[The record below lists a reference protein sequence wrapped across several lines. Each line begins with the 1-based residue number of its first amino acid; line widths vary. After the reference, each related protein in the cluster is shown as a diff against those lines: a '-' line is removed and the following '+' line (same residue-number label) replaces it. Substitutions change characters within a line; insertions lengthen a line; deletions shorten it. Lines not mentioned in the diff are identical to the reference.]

1 MPRPLPADPLVRNL
15 IVQAR
20 NSQVSRRSVLAGAS
34 LAAAG
39 LSLAACSSSSTAA
52 KPTAAVD
59 GSASDK
65 KLVWANWPG
74 YLDLD
79 DSKQSPTLNAFQK
92 QSGLTVKYDV
102 AIDDNNTYYGKVKDQ
117 LRLGQ
122 DIGADVV
129 CLTDWMI
136 GRLIRFG
143 YVQKLDESKIPNKK
157 NVTPA
162 LQNPDFDPGR
172 KLSLPWQG
180 GFAGICWN
188 KEKIPGGLKSVSD
201 LWDPKYKGRIGVLSE
216 MRDTIGLI
224 MLENGVDLAGKW
236 NDDAFM
242 NATDDF
248 KKHVVS
254 GQIRNV
260 KGNAYLQDLK
270 SEDTIAAICWSGDI
284 TTLNGE
290 AGDKWEFAIPSAGAT
305 LWNDNYV
312 VPIGSKRKSNAEAIM
327 NYYYEPEVAAEV
339 AAYVNYITPVVGA
352 QAVAA
357 EKYPELA
364 NNQLIFP
371 NAETLSKAHIF
382 RTLSAAEESK
392 YSAAFQAV
400 LLGS

>member
-1 MPRPLPADPLVRNL
+1 MPRPLPADPLVREL
-15 IVQAR
+15 IAQAR
-20 NSQVSRRSVLAGAS
+20 KANVSRRAVLTGATAT
-34 LAAAG
+34 AAAVT
-39 LSLAACSSSSTAA
+39 LAACSPAA
-52 KPTAAVD
+52 SNTKPTAAAD
-59 GSASDK
+59 NSAADK

-79 DSKQSPTLNAFQK
+79 DNKQSPTLNAFQK
-92 QSGLTVKYDV
+92 QAGVTVKYDV

-117 LRLGQ
+117 LALGQ
-122 DIGADVV
+122 DIGADLI

-136 GRLIRFG
+136 SRLIRLG
-143 YVQKLDESKIPNKK
+143 YVQKLDDSKIPNRK
-157 NVTPA
+157 NLTQA

-172 KLSLPWQG
+172 TLSLPWQG

-201 LWDPKYKGRIGVLSE
+201 LWDPKYKGRVGVLSE
-216 MRDTIGLI
+216 MRDTIGLL
-224 MLENGVDLAGKW
+224 MLENGVDIASKW

-248 KKHVVS
+248 KKHVAS

-260 KGNAYLQDLK
+260 KGNAYLEDLK

-290 AGDKWEFAIPSAGAT
+290 AGDKWEFAIPSAGGT

-312 VPIGSKRKSNAEAIM
+312 IPIGSKRKANAEALM

-339 AAYVNYITPVVGA
+339 AAYVNYITPVAGA
-352 QAVAA
+352 QAVAI

-371 NAETLSKAHIF
+371 NAETLAEAHIF
-382 RTLSAAEESK
+382 RTLSPAEENK
-392 YSAAFQAV
+392 YSAAFQSV